1 MEDLKNIIES
11 LLFVADEPLTL
22 DRIKDV
28 LELDDRKLVRE
39 TLADLQADYESR
51 TGAFV
56 LREVAGGFQ
65 FRSRPDYV
73 PWIKKLIQ
81 PKPARLSKAALE
93 TLAIIAY
100 KQPAIR
106 SDIEQLRGVD
116 CGGVLRML
124 LERSLIRV
132 LGRKEIPGRPII
144 YVTTKQFLEVFD
156 LKNLKDLP
164 TPKEIEDLGKAPLD
178 DETGEES
185 PVSEMETDSANETQ
199 EPAKEQTAEDES
211 VSDNP
216 SITEQNQ

>member
-22 DRIKDV
+22 DKIKDV
-28 LELDDRKLVRE
+28 LEIDDRKTIRKAINE
-39 TLADLQADYESR
+39 LQAEYESR
-51 TGAFV
+51 TNAFV

-65 FRSRPDYV
+65 FRSRPEYV

-81 PKPARLSKAALE
+81 PKPSRLSKAALE

-100 KQPAIR
+100 KQPIIR
-106 SDIEQLRGVD
+106 SDVEQLRGVD

-124 LERSLIRV
+124 LERNLIRV

-144 YVTTKQFLEVFD
+144 YATTKQFLEVFD

-164 TPKEIEDLGKAPLD
+164 TPKEIEDLGKAPM
-178 DETGEES
+178 DEEVGEEA
-185 PVSEMETDSANETQ
+185 PPTELQANEPDAGTEAG
-199 EPAKEQTAEDES
+199 EPANDES
-211 VSDNP
+211 ASP
-216 SITEQNQ
+216 

>member
-144 YVTTKQFLEVFD
+144 YATTKQFLEVFD